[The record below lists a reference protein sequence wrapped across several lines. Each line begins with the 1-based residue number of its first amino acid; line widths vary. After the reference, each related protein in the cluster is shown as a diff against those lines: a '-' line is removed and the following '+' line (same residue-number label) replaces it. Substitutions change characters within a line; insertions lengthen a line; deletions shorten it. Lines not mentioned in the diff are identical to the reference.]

1 MPLGLNGFRIFEH
14 QEHSARE
21 EGSTLRKLVPSTAVA
36 AVVALAAAAAGVAAL
51 ASVVSVNPSPVAA
64 CSVPAAGGTNYP
76 NTEVEPFSAVNPANT
91 ANQIAVWQQDRW
103 SNGGADALMAAASFD
118 GGATWGAQTPLPFNT
133 CAPGG
138 LPYERASDP
147 WISIGPDG
155 IAYAVSIS
163 FNQSNNDNAVAAVRS
178 TNGGLSWD
186 HLTVIRQDNNQNQ
199 FFNDKESVT
208 ADPTRP
214 GTAYA
219 VWDQLAGPVD
229 NPAVLIHNFFAFT
242 GPSWFSK
249 TTKGGVTWSPSK
261 IIVPMRQ
268 NQQSIANVIVVRP
281 NGTLYDFFT
290 LITGTGPNTG
300 PKSTAPHGFA
310 IAMIKSTDAGDTWT
324 APQIVQQMHT
334 LTVTDPNTGQSLR
347 TADFDAAPAVD
358 PVTGQLYL
366 VWQDARGTAGPNG
379 KGAYS
384 RILETTS
391 TDGGAHWTDPVVVS
405 DSPAGISAFLPAI
418 AVAPDG
424 TVGLTYYD
432 FRGLTPD
439 NTTTLPTDIWFKSAP
454 RGGSLAAAAESH
466 VTGPFN
472 MLAAPNAGGFFLG
485 DYEGLAAGGTGFVGV
500 DDITNCNASSCGSN
514 PTDTYAFRLP

>member
-1 MPLGLNGFRIFEH
+1 M
-14 QEHSARE
+14 
-21 EGSTLRKLVPSTAVA
+21 RKLIPSA
-36 AVVALAAAAAGVAAL
+36 ALASVAAL
-51 ASVVSVNPSPVAA
+51 VVATTSLAVVASVVSVNPSPVAA
-64 CSVPAAGGTNYP
+64 CTAPAAGGTNYA
-76 NTEVEPFSAVNPANT
+76 NSEVEPFNAVNPANT

-103 SNGGADALMAAASFD
+103 SNGGAHALMAAASFD
-118 GGATWGAQTPLPFNT
+118 GGATWASQTPLPFNI

-147 WISIGPDG
+147 WVSIGPDG

-163 FNQSNNDNAVAAVRS
+163 FNQTNNDNAVAAVRS
-178 TNGGLSWD
+178 MSGGASWD

-199 FFNDKESVT
+199 FFDDKESVT
-208 ADPTRP
+208 ADPTKAA
-214 GTAYA
+214 TAYA

-229 NPAVLIHNFFAFT
+229 NSAVLLHNFFSFT
-242 GPSWFSK
+242 GDSWFSK
-249 TTKGGVTWSPSK
+249 TTNGGVTWSQSK
-261 IIVPMRQ
+261 VIVPMRQ
-268 NQQSIANVIVVRP
+268 NQQSIANVIVVAP

-290 LITGTGPNTG
+290 LITGTGPNAG
-300 PKSTAPHGFA
+300 PNSTAPHGFA
-310 IAMIKSTDAGDTWT
+310 IAFIKSTNGGDTWT
-324 APQIVQQMHT
+324 APQIVQKMDT

-391 TDGGAHWTDPVVVS
+391 TDGGDNWTDPLVVS
-405 DSPAGISAFLPAI
+405 ESPAGISAFLPAV
-418 AVAPDG
+418 AVASDG

-432 FRGLTPD
+432 FRGLAPD
-439 NTTTLPTDIWFKSAP
+439 NTTTLPTDVWFKSAP
-454 RGGSLAAAAESH
+454 RGGDLAAAAESH

-472 MLAAPNAGGFFLG
+472 MLAAPKAGGFFLG
-485 DYEGLAAGGTGFVGV
+485 DYEGLAARGTSFVGV
-500 DDITNCNASSCGSN
+500 DDITNCNSMSCGSN